1 MSYLHLS
8 ASLNA
13 AFFAMLPFRSLLFL
27 GAWNIKRPSG
37 EEDEEVKA
45 TEPLQRGSEK
55 TTRPPTARVPDM
67 RVAEGGMSL
76 C

>member
-1 MSYLHLS
+1 
-8 ASLNA
+8 
-13 AFFAMLPFRSLLFL
+13 MLPFRSLLFL

-37 EEDEEVKA
+37 EEEKEEEEEKA